1 MMNISL
7 LYNVFLGETSPLIA
21 ARIDSPVNEMG
32 ARRMENMI
40 PMLTGGMRKR
50 PGTWFD
56 GTTEENKEARLIEW
70 LVSDGNCIL
79 LEMTAGKIRAWC
91 DQGNNTYQVIQTI
104 NSPYTAAQIFR
115 LHYASSADDLW
126 IVHPEQRPI
135 KLSWNGSAAEIPIDM
150 DFPRFTNG
158 DGEKDFITEN
168 NCPGAVAFDAGR
180 LVLAGSNNEPNR
192 IYMSRSPDSQ
202 TGNNRHTDFTMEDKY
217 TTIRETS
224 RIVLDENGKPVYE
237 DVLDEND
244 NPVYGPEKIAFEM
257 LDNQLIFDNKVYSP
271 IEKTFLSTNVQ
282 FSSYRIDIFN
292 GNKILQVGSI
302 YCHIYSKNVSIVA
315 SGTGIIGEAIYNLSP
330 YCDTRSTE
338 GVWYWKGEPLTQPK
352 YETET
357 EVIENIVITASHAI
371 VIEENDMHGSRLQ
384 WIAGNRH
391 LLAAT
396 ERATWNDTGEVP
408 TPATFDMNIIEY
420 AGSSDLQARGTK
432 EIMVYAGRDGK
443 SLRALVWNQN
453 SQGSGYIDMD
463 ISEQAAHLLGAG
475 IKDFAVADYPY
486 PMLWIVTK
494 AGELVSCTINIRAGI
509 IAYSKHPTDG
519 IVEAVAV
526 APQRTGDV
534 IFLSVNRNENRNIE
548 HIILEDLVNSDFT
561 DSHYIDAGEKKE
573 FDTPTKTITGL
584 ERLAGKTILAFADGA
599 MEPPVV
605 VNNNGIAEFQTAISK
620 IHFGLPYKAAFIPN
634 TRQIPA
640 NGTSVGK
647 KRRVEKVTLQLYKS
661 LGGKAGTDEDKTT
674 AIITKRFG
682 KYELGSAP
690 EPFTGE
696 YDITVSGNIDTEGEL
711 VITHEEPTPFTLL
724 ALVERVAILEA

>member
-1 MMNISL
+1 MHISL

-40 PMLTGGMRKR
+40 PMLAGGLRKR
-50 PGTWFD
+50 PGTWYD
-56 GTTEENKEARLIEW
+56 GTTEGNREARLIEW
-70 LVSDGNCIL
+70 LLSDGSCFIL
-79 LEMTAGKIRAWC
+79 EITTGTIRAWR
-91 DQGNNTYQVIQTI
+91 DQGNNTFQVEQTI
-104 NSPYTAAQIFR
+104 TSPYTTEQINK
-115 LHYASSADDLW
+115 LHYASSSNTMW
-126 IVHPEQRPI
+126 IVHSQQPPV
-135 KLSWNGSAAEIPIDM
+135 KLTWNGSVVVLTYPT
-150 DFPRFTNG
+150 FTG
-158 DGEKDFITEN
+158 KDFTVTNERPS
-168 NCPGAVAFDAGR
+168 CVAFESGR
-180 LVLAGSNNEPNR
+180 LCFAGTNNEPNR
-192 IYMSRSPDSQ
+192 IYLSKAPDSIN
-202 TGNNRHTDFTMEDKY
+202 GVNRYTDFTTGDNPADA
-217 TTIRETS
+217 
-224 RIVLDENGKPVYE
+224 IVL
-237 DVLDEND
+237 
-244 NPVYGPEKIAFEM
+244 
-257 LDNQLIFDNKVYSP
+257 
-271 IEKTFLSTNVQ
+271 
-282 FSSYRIDIFN
+282 
-292 GNKILQVGSI
+292 
-302 YCHIYSKNVSIVA
+302 
-315 SGTGIIGEAIYNLSP
+315 
-330 YCDTRSTE
+330 
-338 GVWYWKGEPLTQPK
+338 
-352 YETET
+352 
-357 EVIENIVITASHAI
+357 
-371 VIEENDMHGSRLQ
+371 EENDMHGSRLQ

-494 AGELVSCTINIRAGI
+494 TGGLVSCTINIRSGI

-519 IVEAVAV
+519 IVETVAV
-526 APQRTGDV
+526 APQRTGDI
-534 IFLSVNRNENRNIE
+534 IFLSVKRGENRNIE
-548 HIILEDLVNSDFT
+548 HLIIEDLVNSDFT
-561 DSHYIDAGEKKE
+561 DSHYIDAGEKRE
-573 FDTPTKTITGL
+573 FSTPTKTITGL
-584 ERLAGKTILAFADGA
+584 ERFAGKTIHAFVDGA
-599 MEPPVV
+599 MEPPVTV
-605 VNNNGIAEFQTAISK
+605 SNNGIAEFQIAISK

-647 KRRVEKVTLQLYKS
+647 KRRIENITLQLYKS
-661 LGGKAGTDEDKTT
+661 IGGKAGTDENKVT

-682 KYELGSAP
+682 EYELGTAP

-696 YDITVSGNIDTEGEL
+696 YVITVSGNIDTEGKL

-724 ALVERVAILEA
+724 ALVERVAILET